1 MAADPANETAE
12 SVEQTDQAALD
23 GENATPAPAKAKGKG
38 KKGPGPPPSK
48 GGGGG
53 EAAQVDQTNPE
64 TSTEAP
70 AKGKAPP
77 KGAAKGK
84 GKGKSA
90 LPEIDPGPA
99 PPKDMVGKK
108 FHWTNVLGNRFA
120 GSMFERIVQDLNASA
135 KVSEEANDELERA
148 SKTLRVKL
156 DVGVLTNFFFKRK
169 DESETTA
176 EVKESKKKTV
186 AQCLSMQ
193 RSQNIEIFLNGCGI
207 NISHVKSA
215 VLDLDEKAIDADN
228 LGKVIEILPQ
238 GEELQ
243 DLMEFKKTNDPSIL
257 PWGRA
262 EEFLLQL
269 LEIPNFKVRAEC
281 CLTKSR
287 FDSVCNEILQDVDLL
302 HKCLSHVVDSNWLPN
317 IFALV
322 MQMGNYL
329 NHGTNKGQQRGFT
342 LDTLPLLTRVE
353 GFSDKSYSLIRFLM
367 DTLELDRKVK
377 DGAMKD
383 LELCDS
389 AAKLDFD
396 ESVRRLTE
404 MEKKVMLV
412 ESNLKDV
419 EMDAFQKVMQ
429 DFVTMA
435 QEKLSKLREQVE
447 EVQGL
452 SKRCCDLFAEKPK
465 TPTGET
471 LGKLAAFRKD
481 MEDGRRQNLM
491 AKVKKEKAEKR
502 KAEQQAKAQ
511 AKRQSM
517 VAVEEPKEPKAP
529 PSEPSSMPM
538 QVDHG
543 KVEEVPIVKL
553 LEVPESEAPTA
564 SRRSSVQEVE
574 EVPSVKL
581 LEVLESEA
589 PSAAPPAAPSAS
601 SASRHSSVLE
611 GERMSIADPSRVEA
625 TVRAE
630 VAQCQGRM
638 TVGHGAGV
646 LTRGAKAKGKAKAA
660 PQGKCFAGDLL
671 QITKS
676 GRLSLGPRSAAA
688 LAAAAATEVQDERE
702 SLANTLRQAMSSIAG
717 GPAGSGDTKTPLH
730 TALRPMEEELPV
742 SLEPRESLANKI
754 REAKAKAE
762 SLGGSPKKRTT

>member
-1 MAADPANETAE
+1 MWC
-12 SVEQTDQAALD
+12 
-23 GENATPAPAKAKGKG
+23 K
-38 KKGPGPPPSK
+38 
-48 GGGGG
+48 
-53 EAAQVDQTNPE
+53 
-64 TSTEAP
+64 
-70 AKGKAPP
+70 
-77 KGAAKGK
+77 
-84 GKGKSA
+84 
-90 LPEIDPGPA
+90 
-99 PPKDMVGKK
+99 
-108 FHWTNVLGNRFA
+108 
-120 GSMFERIVQDLNASA
+120 
-135 KVSEEANDELERA
+135 
-148 SKTLRVKL
+148 
-156 DVGVLTNFFFKRK
+156 
-169 DESETTA
+169 
-176 EVKESKKKTV
+176 
-186 AQCLSMQ
+186 
-193 RSQNIEIFLNGCGI
+193 
-207 NISHVKSA
+207 
-215 VLDLDEKAIDADN
+215 ADN

-481 MEDGRRQNLM
+481 RFFF
-491 AKVKKEKAEKR
+491 
-502 KAEQQAKAQ
+502 
-511 AKRQSM
+511 
-517 VAVEEPKEPKAP
+517 
-529 PSEPSSMPM
+529 
-538 QVDHG
+538 
-543 KVEEVPIVKL
+543 
-553 LEVPESEAPTA
+553 LEV
-564 SRRSSVQEVE
+564 R
-574 EVPSVKL
+574 
-581 LEVLESEA
+581 
-589 PSAAPPAAPSAS
+589 
-601 SASRHSSVLE
+601 
-611 GERMSIADPSRVEA
+611 
-625 TVRAE
+625 
-630 VAQCQGRM
+630 
-638 TVGHGAGV
+638 
-646 LTRGAKAKGKAKAA
+646 
-660 PQGKCFAGDLL
+660 
-671 QITKS
+671 
-676 GRLSLGPRSAAA
+676 
-688 LAAAAATEVQDERE
+688 
-702 SLANTLRQAMSSIAG
+702 
-717 GPAGSGDTKTPLH
+717 
-730 TALRPMEEELPV
+730 
-742 SLEPRESLANKI
+742 
-754 REAKAKAE
+754 
-762 SLGGSPKKRTT
+762 

>member
-1 MAADPANETAE
+1 
-12 SVEQTDQAALD
+12 
-23 GENATPAPAKAKGKG
+23 
-38 KKGPGPPPSK
+38 
-48 GGGGG
+48 
-53 EAAQVDQTNPE
+53 
-64 TSTEAP
+64 
-70 AKGKAPP
+70 
-77 KGAAKGK
+77 
-84 GKGKSA
+84 
-90 LPEIDPGPA
+90 
-99 PPKDMVGKK
+99 
-108 FHWTNVLGNRFA
+108 
-120 GSMFERIVQDLNASA
+120 
-135 KVSEEANDELERA
+135 
-148 SKTLRVKL
+148 
-156 DVGVLTNFFFKRK
+156 
-169 DESETTA
+169 
-176 EVKESKKKTV
+176 
-186 AQCLSMQ
+186 
-193 RSQNIEIFLNGCGI
+193 
-207 NISHVKSA
+207 
-215 VLDLDEKAIDADN
+215 
-228 LGKVIEILPQ
+228 
-238 GEELQ
+238 
-243 DLMEFKKTNDPSIL
+243 MEFKKTNDPSIL

-481 MEDGRRQNLM
+481 LFFF
-491 AKVKKEKAEKR
+491 
-502 KAEQQAKAQ
+502 
-511 AKRQSM
+511 
-517 VAVEEPKEPKAP
+517 
-529 PSEPSSMPM
+529 
-538 QVDHG
+538 
-543 KVEEVPIVKL
+543 
-553 LEVPESEAPTA
+553 LEV
-564 SRRSSVQEVE
+564 R
-574 EVPSVKL
+574 
-581 LEVLESEA
+581 
-589 PSAAPPAAPSAS
+589 
-601 SASRHSSVLE
+601 
-611 GERMSIADPSRVEA
+611 D
-625 TVRAE
+625 
-630 VAQCQGRM
+630 
-638 TVGHGAGV
+638 
-646 LTRGAKAKGKAKAA
+646 
-660 PQGKCFAGDLL
+660 
-671 QITKS
+671 
-676 GRLSLGPRSAAA
+676 
-688 LAAAAATEVQDERE
+688 
-702 SLANTLRQAMSSIAG
+702 
-717 GPAGSGDTKTPLH
+717 
-730 TALRPMEEELPV
+730 
-742 SLEPRESLANKI
+742 
-754 REAKAKAE
+754 
-762 SLGGSPKKRTT
+762 